1 MATFVILRHPVAIV
15 VTDPTNLDNIDM
27 FKQHE
32 NPLCICYSNKKS
44 DICTVV
50 FEHCNKCK
58 VGFHVAKTCQ

>member
-1 MATFVILRHPVAIV
+1 MATFVILRHPVTIL

-32 NPLCICYSNKKS
+32 NPLCICYSTQKS

-50 FEHCNKCK
+50 FEYCNKCK
-58 VGFHVAKTCQ
+58 VGFHVA